1 MMRSRVQSILDL
13 AADFTTIG
21 ELAVIGGYAVSA
33 RSKPRFSQDLD
44 VVIHNDSL
52 KKMESVLRGRGFTP
66 SGKEFADPDK
76 NIEFGDTTRAW
87 TLAEPRT
94 TVDIMAGGLMDR
106 SVRIWIP
113 YEKISRGATIVG
125 IPNTMGLTPEPRLPV
140 ASAEVLVGLKV
151 QPLRGQDVVD
161 LVSLAG
167 TADGKGCR
175 RSLVDMVGE
184 EKAES
189 LLANLLAALESS
201 ALVST
206 YSAAF
211 GIKRPQAATQIDT
224 ARGFYRAIL
233 SPLSQR

>member
-1 MMRSRVQSILDL
+1 MRSRVQSILDL

-21 ELAVIGGYAVSA
+21 ELVVIGGYAVSA

-44 VVIHNDSL
+44 LVIHNDSL
-52 KKMESVLRGRGFTP
+52 PEIESVLRGRGFTP
-66 SGKEFADPDK
+66 GKEFANPDK
-76 NIEFGDTTRAW
+76 NIEFGDTTREW
-87 TLAEPRT
+87 TLAEPPA

-106 SVRIWIP
+106 SVRLWIP
-113 YEKISRGATIVG
+113 YNKISRGATIEG
-125 IPNTMGLTPEPRLPV
+125 IPNAMGLTPEPRLSV

-167 TADGKGCR
+167 TADGQGCR

-184 EKAES
+184 EKAKS
-189 LLANLLAALESS
+189 LLANLLSALESS
-201 ALVST
+201 ALVSH

-211 GIKRPQAATQIDT
+211 GIKRPQAAKQIDG

-233 SPLSQR
+233 TPLSQR